1 MATKQKCPVDFDHH
15 YLTDPPATYAVLR
28 DTAPVSWAE
37 SNGGYW
43 VVTGYEEVVHA
54 LDNPAIF
61 SSQLQSGPNGEPQ
74 AGLFI
79 PADKAIVPM
88 IPAETDPP
96 EWRPYRM
103 ILTKRFS
110 QSATAEMRPMV
121 EEIVKRRIDAVI
133 ESGRCDMVHDLAG
146 PIPASGMLRLMGL
159 DEDDWEFYAEPF
171 HNALGYPP
179 GTPEF
184 DRAVAGL
191 QEIVERIHELVRERS
206 ENPGDDL
213 ISAIATADI
222 EGEPIA
228 EDNAVGVVYTL
239 FSGGVDTTTSF
250 LANAFAHLSR
260 TPEDRKFLTDD
271 LARIPLAAEELLRS
285 NTPVQAIGRT
295 VMEETTLGGQRMQ
308 PGERV
313 LIAFASANRDEQ
325 VFDGAEGCTLDRTP
339 NKHLGFGKGIHKCV
353 GAHFARA
360 QIEVTLTEVLTR
372 MPDFQID
379 EAESSQYPNIGIV
392 NGWVQMPATFTP
404 GPA

>member
-15 YLTDPPATYAVLR
+15 FLTDPSSTYDVLR
-28 DTAPVSWAE
+28 STASVSWTE

-43 VVTGYEEVVHA
+43 VVTGYDDVAEA
-54 LDNPAIF
+54 LDNPEIF
-61 SSQLQSGPNGEPQ
+61 SSALQSGPNGEPK

-79 PADKAIVPM
+79 PADKALVPM

-103 ILTKRFS
+103 LLTKRFS
-110 QSATAEMRPMV
+110 MTATDEMRPMI
-121 EEIVKRRIDAVI
+121 EAIVARRIGAVI
-133 ESGRCDMVHDLAG
+133 ERGSCDMVLDLAA

-171 HNALGYPP
+171 HNSLGYPP

-184 DRAVAGL
+184 EVAVAGL
-191 QEIVERIHELVRERS
+191 QGIVDRIHELVRERR

-213 ISAIATADI
+213 ISAIANAEV
-222 EGEPIA
+222 EGESIT
-228 EDNAVGVVYTL
+228 EDNATGVVYTL

-260 TPEDRKFLTDD
+260 NPQDRDFLIEDLSRVR
-271 LARIPLAAEELLRS
+271 LATEELLRW
-285 NTPVQAIGRT
+285 NTPVQALGRT
-295 VMEETTLGGQRMQ
+295 VMTETTLGGQTMQ

-313 LIAFASANRDEQ
+313 LLAFASANRDGET
-325 VFDGAEGCTLDRTP
+325 FESAGECALDRFP

-372 MPDFQID
+372 MPDFEID
-379 EAESSQYPNIGIV
+379 DEESSQYPNIGIV
-392 NGWVQMPATFTP
+392 NGWVKMPATFTP
-404 GPA
+404 GRA